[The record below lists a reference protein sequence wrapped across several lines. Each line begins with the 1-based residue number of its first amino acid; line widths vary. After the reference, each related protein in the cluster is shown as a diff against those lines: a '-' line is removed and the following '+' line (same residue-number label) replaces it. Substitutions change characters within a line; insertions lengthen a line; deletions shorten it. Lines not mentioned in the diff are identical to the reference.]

1 MCVTLKYLR
10 YPFLDQA
17 MRCIDYKYILYAR
30 KSSESED
37 RQMASIEDQLAEAKK
52 LAEKYNLK
60 VIDVISESKSAKEPG
75 RIGFETMLKRISK
88 GDAQG
93 ILTWKLNRLARNPID
108 GGKISWMLQQNIIKH
123 IQTFEREY
131 NPSDNV
137 LLMQVEFG
145 MANQY
150 VKDLSIDVKRGMRQK
165 AERGWNPCV
174 NLPIGYVHNHN
185 YQLGAI
191 EIIPDKNRFSKVKKL
206 WELVLTGKYSIVEIK
221 RRGDAIGLR
230 NNRNKC
236 YSNNAYHNTFSNE
249 FYSGVYYWRD
259 QNGDQVRYHGKHKRM
274 ISPIEFQKAQILLHG
289 KPNSI
294 TRERSYDY
302 PYRGMIFCGECG
314 CTVTPDHKLQ
324 AICTKCK
331 LKFSIKNAANCPR
344 CKMLVSKMDKPSI
357 IDILYYRCSKSKGFC
372 SQKTITR
379 KCIEEA
385 IIEKLKEI
393 SIPEKT
399 YNKAINDLSQSTF
412 KLDDNKKIISELKRK
427 ESELEERISNL
438 VNLRADGDLTQE
450 AFSLAMQKNE
460 KELQSAKSGMLKIR
474 SQQIE
479 WLNNKKD
486 FLNFANDVVSRF
498 KKGENDTKN
507 EITRKLALNLK
518 LFDKKL
524 VISTNKSLLEYKND
538 SSTLTEKHLI

>member
-1 MCVTLKYLR
+1 
-10 YPFLDQA
+10 
-17 MRCIDYKYILYAR
+17 MRSINYKYILYAR

-37 RQMASIEDQLAEAKK
+37 RQMASIEDQIAEAKK
-52 LAEKYNLK
+52 LAERYNLN
-60 VIDVISESKSAKEPG
+60 VIDTISESKSAKEPG
-75 RIGFETMLKRISK
+75 RVGFSTMLKRIQK
-88 GDAQG
+88 GEAQG

-108 GGKISWMLQQNIIKH
+108 GGQISWMLQQNIIKH

-131 NPSDNV
+131 NPADNV

-191 EIIPDKNRFSKVKKL
+191 EIIPDKNRFNKVKKL
-206 WELVLTGKYSIVEIK
+206 WDLVLTGKYSIVEIMRK
-221 RRGDAIGLR
+221 GEAIGLR

-236 YSNNAYHNTFSNE
+236 YSKNAYHNTFSNE

-259 QNGDQVRYHGKHKRM
+259 QNGEPVRYNGKHKRM
-274 ISPIEFQKAQILLHG
+274 ISPVDYQKAQIILHG
-289 KPNSI
+289 KPNSN

-314 CTVTPDHKLQ
+314 CTVTPDRKLQ
-324 AICTKCK
+324 AICTNCK
-331 LKFSIKNAANCPR
+331 LKFSIKKAVKCPR
-344 CKMLVSKMDKPSI
+344 CKMLISKMDKPSI

-372 SQKTITR
+372 SQKAITR
-379 KCIEEA
+379 KGIEDT
-385 IIEKLKEI
+385 IMEKLKDI
-393 SIPEKT
+393 SISEKT
-399 YNKAINDLSQSTF
+399 YNKAINDLSQSTT
-412 KLDDNKKIISELKRK
+412 KLDDNKKIISDLKKK

-438 VNLRADGDLTQE
+438 VNLRADVEITQE
-450 AFSLAMQKNE
+450 VFSLAMQKNE
-460 KELQSAKSGMLKIR
+460 KELQSTKAGILNIR
-474 SQQIE
+474 SEQIE
-479 WLNNKKD
+479 WINNKKD
-486 FLNFANDVVSRF
+486 YLCFANDVVSRF
-498 KKGENDTKN
+498 IKGEIDTKN
-507 EITRKLALNLK
+507 EITRKLALNLR

-524 VISTNKSLLEYKND
+524 EISTKKSFLELKD
-538 SSTLTEKHLI
+538 SFSS